1 MGLTDEAHTPAQ
13 HKDPVQ
19 CTNLHKLVRFV
30 SVTQNTYTYQ
40 TASPKSLLQASLK
53 HVGKIHCSKKI
64 KGTLKQHNVTP
75 SQSHFGEITVHLGSN
90 TD

>member
-19 CTNLHKLVRFV
+19 CTNLHKLVRFI

-40 TASPKSLLQASLK
+40 TA
-53 HVGKIHCSKKI
+53 
-64 KGTLKQHNVTP
+64 T
-75 SQSHFGEITVHLGSN
+75 ITVFSETCCENIMCILVHSHLISLYVYDRTN
-90 TD
+90 LH